1 MVTFSKDMIHDFIA
15 AFRRN
20 TQSSELSDRSR
31 ELDRRRR
38 SLADGA
44 RTPHRDPLRARARH
58 ASFAAANADPIG
70 RVVWESAARARK
82 LGGTIALVRDGDD
95 DALDRRPSQA
105 VVTAWLAGLALWA
118 IVLFLL
124 SAE

>member
-1 MVTFSKDMIHDFIA
+1 MMTFSKDMIHDFIT
-15 AFRRN
+15 AFRRHAE
-20 TQSSELSDRSR
+20 SSELPDRSR

-38 SLADGA
+38 PLADGSRA
-44 RTPHRDPLRARARH
+44 PHHDPLRARARH
-58 ASFAAANADPIG
+58 ASLAAAGADPIG

-82 LGGTIALVRDGDD
+82 LGGTVALVRDGDD
-95 DALDRRPSQA
+95 DALDRRPGQA

-124 SAE
+124 SVE